1 MFDRINYLFGN
12 IKVEETPQTIT
23 ITGLPANG
31 LSNDIFNYWRSKKIA
46 EYMFSFRTAYKVA
59 FPKFFAIEMLYML
72 QELRDSNSTS
82 TPRSTFNKIIK
93 ELQANT
99 WLKGINEPHPDILD
113 SSKVNLFV
121 KRPLKHQAEFLQQVN
136 KVLPAYDL
144 RGYVMAF
151 DTGTGKT
158 ICGLMTL
165 EALKCDHIVVVSPK
179 RAVRRVW
186 EATFQEEYKKP
197 EPVWVSADKTPL
209 PANPPKNMIYHYED
223 LEKALAD
230 LKSLSGG
237 SKRVGLIL
245 DESHAFN
252 EMTSQRTANVLK
264 LVSTIK
270 PIITLWSSATPI
282 KALGSEMIP
291 MLMSF
296 DPFMNADVA
305 ERFKKIFGKNATKG
319 ADIIKHRMGLISYV
333 VHVQKSKPIEHQIP
347 VKLPNADRFLI
358 DTLRDDMGKFIK
370 ERTAFYKANFKKF
383 EAIYNEGITL
393 FKQTSWAQDKDFAT
407 YQNYFN
413 TIRRGYIPDQMM
425 ELAKFCNDYETRVIA
440 PTLPQ
445 KLRAEWKNSR
455 SVIKYVDLKIRGEC
469 LGTVVGRRR
478 VEAVLAMIPY
488 SGMEEIISNA
498 DKKTVIFTSYVDA
511 VDQAFE
517 YVKGK
522 GFNPLLVYGSNSSQL
537 NGIIKKFFDDPK
549 ANPLVTTFQSLSTA
563 VPLTIANVIITLN
576 VPFRDHDYRQAIGR
590 IDRID
595 QDTQTEVFNLVLDT
609 GSQPNISTRS
619 FDILSWSKEMVESIM
634 GKYEDHLQDISYEA
648 VFESLPSLS
657 IEGVDD
663 VVVALGFEEFHE
675 LVTTLAH
682 STNPLHHAPSSRTL
696 NW

>member
-31 LSNDIFNYWRSKKIA
+31 LSNDIYNYWRNKKIA
-46 EYMFSFRTAYKVA
+46 EFMFSFRTAYKVA
-59 FPKFFAIEMLYML
+59 FPKFFAVEMLYML

-82 TPRSTFNKIIK
+82 TSRSTFNKIIK

-99 WLKGINEPHPDILD
+99 WLKDIGKPHPDILD
-113 SSKVNLFV
+113 FSRVNLFV
-121 KRPLKHQAEFLQQVN
+121 KTPLKHQAEFLQQVN
-136 KVLPAYDL
+136 KVLPSYDL

-165 EALKCDHIVVVSPK
+165 EALKCDHLIIVSPK

-186 EATFQEEYKKP
+186 EATFTEEYKKP
-197 EPVWVSADKTPL
+197 EPVWVAADNKPM
-209 PANPPKNMIYHYED
+209 PAQLPKNMIFHYEV
-223 LEKALAD
+223 LEQALGV

-252 EMTSQRTANVLK
+252 ELTSQRTANVLK
-264 LVSTIK
+264 LVTMIK

-319 ADIIKHRMGLISYV
+319 ADIIKHRMAMISYV
-333 VHVQKSKPIEHQIP
+333 VHVQKSKPIEHQVP

-358 DTLRDDMGKFIK
+358 DTLRDDMAKFIK

-393 FKQTSWAQDKDFAT
+393 FKQTSWAKDKDFAT
-407 YQNYFN
+407 YQDYFN
-413 TIRRGYIPDQMM
+413 TIRRGYIP
-425 ELAKFCNDYETRVIA
+425 ELMVDKAKFCNDYETKVIA

-455 SVIKYVDLKIRGEC
+455 SVLKYADLKIRGEC

-488 SGMEEIISNA
+488 SGMEEIIKNA

-522 GFNPLLVYGSNSSQL
+522 NLNPLLVYGANSSQL
-537 NGIIKKFFDDPK
+537 NSIIKKFFDDPNT
-549 ANPLVTTFQSLSTA
+549 NPLVTTFQSLSTA
-563 VPLTIANVIITLN
+563 VPLTVANVIITLN

-609 GSQPNISTRS
+609 GNQPNISSRT

-634 GKYEDHLQDISYEA
+634 GKYEDHLQDISYES
-648 VFESLPSLS
+648 VLDSLPTLS
-657 IEGVDD
+657 IEGVED
-663 VVVALGFEEFHE
+663 VVHALGPLEFGE
-675 LVTTLAH
+675 LIETLAH
-682 STNPLHHAPSSRTL
+682 SNNPMHSARSSRTL
-696 NW
+696 MW